1 MKKGYRFLVILTIVL
16 GVLSLL
22 RHGFIG
28 PIALFTGL
36 PDLVV
41 WQFIAG
47 LFSATLT
54 FLIARFFN
62 QEFIHGYVE
71 RAWNIKVPNLIGD
84 ICSGLV
90 IFTGG
95 CLILSLVF
103 NKNIS
108 ALIVTAAGSAALLG
122 FAMKDFAVALA
133 TGIMLN
139 FEDTLKVG
147 DKVKIGEHV
156 GTVHQITWR
165 NTVLLTDSLQS
176 IYIPNVK
183 MSNAVVINLDLPNP
197 NTQQSIIFNIGYG
210 VSVES
215 AERILYAATLSAIG
229 VKFVNPP
236 YIYAREL
243 TGTGV
248 KYEIQYSITDYRDLK
263 SAEHAIIKSVLECM
277 RIANIS
283 VDDKVKIANR
293 SLDVYHLVQ
302 QVKLFHQCPKEAL
315 ENISQELVP
324 HRFTPGNVIVR
335 TGERRDAI
343 FIIAEGMASRIMLDD
358 TDSLVKQR
366 LIATEFFGRQALF
379 GFMPHSATVTAEA
392 DVLVY
397 ELNKTSL
404 EKLFKLYPELRESF
418 ALTLAGLNLVEER
431 AALQEEVTRQEE
443 LAYMRNIYIG
453 QLEANYPIN
462 RTLVLVEP
470 PPADATAQSINAN

>member
-1 MKKGYRFLVILTIVL
+1 MKKGYRFLVVLTIVL
-16 GVLSLL
+16 GFFSLL
-22 RHGFIG
+22 RDGFIG
-28 PIALFTGL
+28 PIALFTGF
-36 PDLVV
+36 PDEVV
-41 WQFIAG
+41 WQFVAG
-47 LFSATLT
+47 IFSATLT
-54 FLIARFFN
+54 LLIARIFN

-84 ICSGLV
+84 ICSGIV
-90 IFTGG
+90 IFMGG

-103 NKNIS
+103 KQNIS

-165 NTVLLTDSLQS
+165 NTILLTDSLQS

-183 MSNAVVINLDLPNP
+183 ISDAVVINLDLPNA
-197 NTQQSIIFNIGYG
+197 NTQQSITFNIGYD

-215 AERILYAATLSAIG
+215 AERILYAATLGAIG

-236 YIYAREL
+236 YVYAREL
-243 TGTGV
+243 TGAGV

-263 SAEHAIIKSVLECM
+263 TSEHAIIKSVLECM

-283 VDDKVKIANR
+283 VNDAVKIANR
-293 SLDVYHLVQ
+293 SSDLYHLVQ
-302 QVKLFHQCPKEAL
+302 QVKLFHQCPKEAW
-315 ENISQELVP
+315 EGISQELVA
-324 HRFTPGNVIVR
+324 HRFTSGSIIVR
-335 TGERRDAI
+335 NGERRDSI
-343 FIIAEGMASRIMLDD
+343 FIIAEGMASRIMVDD
-358 TDSLVKQR
+358 SDSLVKER
-366 LIATEFFGRQALF
+366 FIATEFFGRQALF
-379 GFMPHSATVTAEA
+379 GFMPHPATVTAEA

-404 EKLFKLYPELRESF
+404 DKLFKLYPELMESF
-418 ALTLAGLNLVEER
+418 ALTLAELNLAKMR
-431 AALQEEVTRQEE
+431 AVFQRDAVRQEQ
-443 LAYMRNIYIG
+443 LAHMKSIYVG
-453 QLEANYPIN
+453 QLEANYRN
-462 RTLVLVEP
+462 SSQAL
-470 PPADATAQSINAN
+470 SH